1 MFWIFL
7 DIISPKKVKS
17 TKIPPYFDIPYLN
30 WQSFLIFQKILI
42 LTNPSKFD
50 NPFLYWQPL
59 VTLTIPSI
67 NVKLFDKPF
76 LLWQTLLTLTNPSYI
91 DNPFISFQV
100 YLKNLNLQFIESE
113 IVLGTLE
120 KFKEKCL
127 TTSVCW
133 ELKCALK
140 GQLLIKDGHLLRTTV
155 KFRGHYVYHQP
166 TSLLIAGGKKGT
178 LVICFF
184 KSWLDF
190 HNWFGASS
198 PNALFFTK
206 VKKMQQKQ
214 ICRDFEVSCNI
225 FLFYFHQNHFWN
237 WEIP

>member
-1 MFWIFL
+1 MYCFECFWTFYWVQNCFGYIR
-7 DIISPKKVKS
+7 KVQRKR
-17 TKIPPYFDIPYLN
+17 FN
-30 WQSFLIFQKILI
+30 Q
-42 LTNPSKFD
+42 
-50 NPFLYWQPL
+50 
-59 VTLTIPSI
+59 
-67 NVKLFDKPF
+67 
-76 LLWQTLLTLTNPSYI
+76 
-91 DNPFISFQV
+91 
-100 YLKNLNLQFIESE
+100 
-113 IVLGTLE
+113 
-120 KFKEKCL
+120 C
-127 TTSVCW
+127 VCW

-225 FLFYFHQNHFWN
+225 FIFIIFTKNIFGIGKYRRLCSFTLIKNN
-237 WEIP
+237 VNCKT

>member
-1 MFWIFL
+1 MDCFEC
-7 DIISPKKVKS
+7 
-17 TKIPPYFDIPYLN
+17 
-30 WQSFLIFQKILI
+30 
-42 LTNPSKFD
+42 
-50 NPFLYWQPL
+50 YWFEPRQYW
-59 VTLTIPSI
+59 VQIG
-67 NVKLFDKPF
+67 
-76 LLWQTLLTLTNPSYI
+76 
-91 DNPFISFQV
+91 
-100 YLKNLNLQFIESE
+100 
-113 IVLGTLE
+113 LGTLE
-120 KFKEKCL
+120 KFKEKGP
-127 TTSVCW
+127 TSVCW

-225 FLFYFHQNHFWN
+225 FIFTKNIFGIGKYRRLCSFTLIKNN
-237 WEIP
+237 VNCKT

>member
-1 MFWIFL
+1 MYCFECYWFE
-7 DIISPKKVKS
+7 PR
-17 TKIPPYFDIPYLN
+17 
-30 WQSFLIFQKILI
+30 
-42 LTNPSKFD
+42 
-50 NPFLYWQPL
+50 LYWVQ
-59 VTLTIPSI
+59 IG
-67 NVKLFDKPF
+67 
-76 LLWQTLLTLTNPSYI
+76 
-91 DNPFISFQV
+91 
-100 YLKNLNLQFIESE
+100 
-113 IVLGTLE
+113 LGTLE
-120 KFKEKCL
+120 KFKEKGP
-127 TTSVCW
+127 TSVCW

-198 PNALFFTK
+198 PNALFVTK

-225 FLFYFHQNHFWN
+225 FFSTKKYF
-237 WEIP
+237 